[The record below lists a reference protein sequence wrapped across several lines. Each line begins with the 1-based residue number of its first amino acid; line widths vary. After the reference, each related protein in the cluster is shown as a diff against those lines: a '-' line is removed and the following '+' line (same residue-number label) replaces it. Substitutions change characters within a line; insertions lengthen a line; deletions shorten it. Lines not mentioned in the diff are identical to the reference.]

1 MRNKE
6 LENKEMENP
15 IPVELGDKELE
26 NVSGGLKIVVVKSPQ
41 LPEEE
46 LKDESMLI
54 IPIV

>member
-1 MRNKE
+1 MKNKE
-6 LENKEMENP
+6 LENKEMKNP
-15 IPVELGDKELE
+15 IPVELGNEELE

-46 LKDESMLI
+46 IKDETMLI

>member
-1 MRNKE
+1 MK
-6 LENKEMENP
+6 NP
-15 IPVELGDKELE
+15 IPVELGNEELE

-46 LKDESMLI
+46 IKDETMLI